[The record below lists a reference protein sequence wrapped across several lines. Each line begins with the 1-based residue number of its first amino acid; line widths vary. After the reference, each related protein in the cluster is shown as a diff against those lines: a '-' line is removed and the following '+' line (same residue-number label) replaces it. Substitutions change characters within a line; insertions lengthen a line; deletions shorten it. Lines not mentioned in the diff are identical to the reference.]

1 MNEHHKTHVYIAGPF
16 RAKTPW
22 LIEQNV
28 RRAEE
33 ASLEVWKMGAVAV
46 TPHLLTRHFQDA
58 LPDDVWIDGLM
69 SLMSTCDGMLVLP
82 GWKNSSG
89 TKAEIAEAQRLGKR
103 IFYTLQELAQWLR
116 DDEAKF
122 KKWIAEE
129 GEGIPSAHRSRDIEE
144 FCPECGCSNGF
155 HHGDCEKI

>member
-1 MNEHHKTHVYIAGPF
+1 MNKHKKLLVYVAGPF
-16 RAKTPW
+16 RASTPW

-58 LPDDVWIDGLM
+58 LPDEVWIDGLM
-69 SLMSTCDGMLVLP
+69 SLMSTCDVMLVLP

-89 TKAEIAEAQRLGKR
+89 TKAEIAEAGRLKKN
-103 IFYTLQELAQWLR
+103 IFYTLKELADWLR

-129 GEGIPSAHRSRDIEE
+129 GRGIEE
-144 FCPECGCSNGF
+144 ICPECGCSNGF